1 MQVSTQAIMKV
12 LRNPRDLPARVIIQ
26 MRTSK
31 LFGVAEREPILAPL
45 INKVIQDP
53 QPYLI
58 SHELTPDEAELINA
72 LKFNFPHEYS
82 YLSETTPEALLHKA
96 SQLFT
101 GIRWEH
107 EMALEAEI
115 GYTAN
120 SRRESNVTDLEI
132 AAVEEYW
139 EVKKDDR
146 DYSVTRDIP
155 EEWDEEDPDCCEWL
169 EANKQFIA
177 AGLAR
182 LGYEDLYSVT
192 RKAPQSSS

>member
-1 MQVSTQAIMKV
+1 
-12 LRNPRDLPARVIIQ
+12 
-26 MRTSK
+26 
-31 LFGVAEREPILAPL
+31 
-45 INKVIQDP
+45 
-53 QPYLI
+53 
-58 SHELTPDEAELINA
+58 
-72 LKFNFPHEYS
+72 
-82 YLSETTPEALLHKA
+82 
-96 SQLFT
+96 
-101 GIRWEH
+101 
-107 EMALEAEI
+107 MALEAEI